1 MTSLIF
7 ASSVALLSV
16 TVYSF
21 PSSIYLCPR
30 QRDPEG
36 YHCSIPMSIPLIFSV
51 VRSSANSKFN
61 SNRR

>member
-16 TVYSF
+16 TDYSF

-36 YHCSIPMSIPLIFSV
+36 YHCSIPMSPTVNILCRPILCQLKV
-51 VRSSANSKFN
+51 QQ
-61 SNRR
+61 